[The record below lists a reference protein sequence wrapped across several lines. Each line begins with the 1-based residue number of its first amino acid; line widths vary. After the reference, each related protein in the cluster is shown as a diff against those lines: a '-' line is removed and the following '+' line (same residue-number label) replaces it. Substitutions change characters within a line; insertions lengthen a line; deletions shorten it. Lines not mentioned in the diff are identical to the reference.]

1 MPAADDPSSTASAQ
15 PTPLLG
21 RLAQAYGVLTGSSTA
36 SASPAAAQASPPTPA
51 TPSTSVTSTAATAT
65 ATATSSGGITWPAAH
80 AHKVTTAAEAVL
92 LVRPGDHVFIGTACA
107 TPRSLVA
114 ALEARETAPA
124 DVELVHFLTDNV
136 VPHNMQGECTSRYRH
151 RSFFV
156 GNDVRRAV
164 QQGKADYVPVSIA
177 RVPQLMSIGRVRVDV
192 AFIQVSPPDE
202 FGYVSLGV
210 SVDLAP
216 AAVAQARLVVAEVN
230 PHMPRSM
237 GNSTLHLRQIHHLVP
252 VNTPVTEYQHPAAE
266 EQVVE
271 QIARYIGGVI
281 EDGSTL
287 QMGLGRVIN
296 QAMKHLVGRQDL
308 GVHSDVITDAIIPLL
323 EAGILTGA
331 RKSQQANTIVA
342 SFAMGSRRLYD
353 LIDRNPL
360 FSFQPI
366 DVVCNVQ
373 TVAAQ
378 HKMVSVTQAFA
389 VDLTGQVC
397 ADQYNGEF
405 YSGLAAQAEFLQG
418 ASRSPGGK
426 AIICL
431 AATGLDPVSVGAGQ
445 PGSTALASRIRPT
458 LLAGEGVAITRS
470 DVHYVI
476 TEFGIAYLFGKSIR
490 ERALALIDVAD
501 PQFRAAL
508 LEQAKAMGY
517 VPAEQKQK
525 NLRAYAMEDE
535 QTVTLKDQ
543 RQVLVRPAQAADA
556 DHIRDLFHDLSSAD
570 VYTRFFRKV
579 KGLSNQDALRLCN
592 LNYETEVA
600 FVAQSGSRENPMVVA
615 QACYFVDPS
624 TNLAETAFMVH
635 PDWQGTGL
643 GGALQQRMQAHAM
656 HRGVRGFVA
665 EIMATNPKMIRL
677 ARSAAGQGDAAG
689 GAAESAQG
697 SIQVQNEGST
707 VRVTHLFPKAG

>member
-1 MPAADDPSSTASAQ
+1 MADANNAASPSQ
-15 PTPLLG
+15 PVPPVPPTPLLG
-21 RLAQAYGVLTGSSTA
+21 RLVQAFGALTGSA
-36 SASPAAAQASPPTPA
+36 APAAAAPAPTPPA
-51 TPSTSVTSTAATAT
+51 EPAPPAPVQ
-65 ATATSSGGITWPAAH
+65 SGGITWPAAH
-80 AHKVTTAAEAVL
+80 AHKVTTAAAAVAH
-92 LVRPGDHVFIGTACA
+92 VRPGDHVFVGTACA

-114 ALEARETAPA
+114 ALEAVDAAPA
-124 DVELVHFLTDNV
+124 DVELVHFLTDSI

-164 QQGKADYVPVSIA
+164 QQGKADYVPVSVA

-192 AFIQVSPPDE
+192 AFVQVSPPDE

-230 PHMPRSM
+230 PDMPRSM

-252 VNTPVTEYQHPAAE
+252 VSTPVIEYQHPAAE

-342 SFAMGSRRLYD
+342 SFAMGSKRLYD

-366 DVVCNVQ
+366 DVVCNAQ

-431 AATGLDPVSVGAGQ
+431 AATGLDPVGGQ
-445 PGSTALASRIRPT
+445 PGQPSLTASQTTTLASRIRPA

-501 PQFRAAL
+501 PQFRAGL

-543 RQVLVRPAQAADA
+543 RQVLVRPASAADA

-592 LNYETEVA
+592 LNFETEVA

-635 PDWQGTGL
+635 PDWQGSGL
-643 GGALQQRMQAHAM
+643 GGALQRRMQAHAQ

-665 EIMATNPKMIRL
+665 EIMASNHHMIRL
-677 ARSAAGQGDAAG
+677 ARSAAGG
-689 GAAESAQG
+689 GQTDGGGGLEG
-697 SIQVQNEGST
+697 SIQVQTEGST
-707 VRVTHLFPKAG
+707 VRVIHLFPKAS